1 MQTLESFCWRVLT
14 SWGDS
19 KASPIAFIDELR
31 SVIHQ
36 RNEERPSGSYLTSL
50 FEKGVATIAQKVGE
64 EGVEVVIEAI
74 KGDKER
80 LREEAADL
88 FFHYLVLL
96 ENTDVPFE
104 EVVDVLKDRN
114 N

>member
-1 MQTLESFCWRVLT
+1 M
-14 SWGDS
+14 
-19 KASPIAFIDELR
+19 
-31 SVIHQ
+31 IHQ
-36 RNEERPSGSYLTSL
+36 RNEDRPSGSYLTSL